1 MFSVGIRQIQSDQ
14 AIPLIINSYGNCISG
29 KNELTIKQRKENK
42 IMNKDK
48 MILKDN
54 TTIELEA
61 GAYLTNIQVVA
72 ADRAGMVEIWKKM
85 TDDNLSN
92 VQIQT
97 GDGLTIGTYTDLV
110 LVSETSTV
118 SPDGTVLTS
127 YHLREKTDEEKRL
140 DALEEGQTVQDG
152 AISDLGS
159 ATSALADQIGGEQ

>member
-1 MFSVGIRQIQSDQ
+1 
-14 AIPLIINSYGNCISG
+14 
-29 KNELTIKQRKENK
+29 
-42 IMNKDK
+42 MNKDK

-61 GAYLTNIQVVA
+61 GAYLSNIQVVA
-72 ADRAGMVEIWKKM
+72 ADRAGMVAIWKKM
-85 TDDNLSN
+85 TADNLSS

-97 GDGLTIGTYTDLV
+97 GDGLTVGTYTDLV

-118 SPDGTVLTS
+118 SPDGSVLTS
-127 YHLREKTDEEKRL
+127 YRLREKTDEEKRL

>member
-1 MFSVGIRQIQSDQ
+1 
-14 AIPLIINSYGNCISG
+14 
-29 KNELTIKQRKENK
+29 
-42 IMNKDK
+42 MNKDK

>member
-1 MFSVGIRQIQSDQ
+1 
-14 AIPLIINSYGNCISG
+14 
-29 KNELTIKQRKENK
+29 
-42 IMNKDK
+42 MNKDK

-61 GAYLTNIQVVA
+61 GASLANIQVAA
-72 ADRAGMVEIWKKM
+72 ADRADMVEIWGKL
-85 TDDNLSN
+85 TEDNLSS

-97 GDGLTIGTYTDLV
+97 GAGLTVGTYTDLV

>member
-1 MFSVGIRQIQSDQ
+1 M
-14 AIPLIINSYGNCISG
+14 
-29 KNELTIKQRKENK
+29 
-42 IMNKDK
+42 KDK
-48 MILKDN
+48 MILRN
-54 TTIELEA
+54 NATIDLEA
-61 GAYLTNIQVVA
+61 GASLANIQVAA
-72 ADRAGMVEIWKKM
+72 ADRADMVEIWGKL
-85 TDDNLSN
+85 TEDNLSS

-97 GDGLTIGTYTDLV
+97 GAGLTVGTYTDLV

-127 YHLREKTDEEKRL
+127 YHLREKTYEEKRL

>member
-1 MFSVGIRQIQSDQ
+1 M
-14 AIPLIINSYGNCISG
+14 
-29 KNELTIKQRKENK
+29 
-42 IMNKDK
+42 KDK

-61 GAYLTNIQVVA
+61 GSSLANIQVAA
-72 ADRAGMVEIWKKM
+72 ADRADMVEIWGKL
-85 TDDNLSN
+85 TEDNLSS

-97 GDGLTIGTYTDLV
+97 GAGLTVGTYTDLV

-118 SPDGTVLTS
+118 SADGSVLTS
-127 YHLREKTDEEKRL
+127 YRLREKTDEEKRL

>member
-1 MFSVGIRQIQSDQ
+1 M
-14 AIPLIINSYGNCISG
+14 
-29 KNELTIKQRKENK
+29 
-42 IMNKDK
+42 KDK

-61 GAYLTNIQVVA
+61 GSSLANIQVAA
-72 ADRAGMVEIWKKM
+72 ADRADMVEIWGNL
-85 TDDNLSN
+85 TEDNLSS

-97 GDGLTIGTYTDLV
+97 GAGLTVGTYTDLM

-118 SPDGTVLTS
+118 AADGSVLTS

>member
-1 MFSVGIRQIQSDQ
+1 M
-14 AIPLIINSYGNCISG
+14 
-29 KNELTIKQRKENK
+29 
-42 IMNKDK
+42 KDK

-61 GAYLTNIQVVA
+61 GSSLANVQVAA
-72 ADRAGMVEIWKKM
+72 ADRADMVEIWGKL
-85 TDDNLSN
+85 TEDNLSS

-97 GDGLTIGTYTDLV
+97 GAGLTVGTYTDLV

-118 SPDGTVLTS
+118 SADGSVLTS
-127 YHLREKTDEEKRL
+127 YRLREKTDEEKRL
-140 DALEEGQTVQDG
+140 DALEEGQAVQDG

>member
-1 MFSVGIRQIQSDQ
+1 M
-14 AIPLIINSYGNCISG
+14 
-29 KNELTIKQRKENK
+29 
-42 IMNKDK
+42 KDK

-61 GAYLTNIQVVA
+61 GSSLANIQVAA
-72 ADRAGMVEIWKKM
+72 ADRADMVEIWGKL
-85 TDDNLSN
+85 TEDNLSS

-97 GDGLTIGTYTDLV
+97 GAGLTVGTYTDLV

>member
-1 MFSVGIRQIQSDQ
+1 
-14 AIPLIINSYGNCISG
+14 
-29 KNELTIKQRKENK
+29 
-42 IMNKDK
+42 

-61 GAYLTNIQVVA
+61 GSSLANIQVAA
-72 ADRAGMVEIWKKM
+72 ADRADMVEIWGKL
-85 TDDNLSN
+85 TEDNLSS

-97 GDGLTIGTYTDLV
+97 GAGLTVGTYTDLV

-118 SPDGTVLTS
+118 SADGSVLTS
-127 YHLREKTDEEKRL
+127 YRLREKTDEEKRL
-140 DALEEGQTVQDG
+140 DALEEGQAVQDG

>member
-1 MFSVGIRQIQSDQ
+1 
-14 AIPLIINSYGNCISG
+14 
-29 KNELTIKQRKENK
+29 
-42 IMNKDK
+42 MNKDR

-61 GAYLTNIQVVA
+61 GAYLSNIQVVA